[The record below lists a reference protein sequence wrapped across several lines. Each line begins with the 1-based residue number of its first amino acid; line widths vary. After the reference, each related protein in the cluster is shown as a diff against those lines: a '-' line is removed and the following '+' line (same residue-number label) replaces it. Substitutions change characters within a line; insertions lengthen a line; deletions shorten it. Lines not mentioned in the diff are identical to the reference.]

1 MKTAFRFAMFT
12 AASAFIVTS
21 AVASETYKFDQSRS
35 TVGFRVRHLLGA
47 AVGKFKQ
54 FNGTIEIDR
63 ERVENSAV
71 TARIAVRSIDTGI
84 AKRDDHLRSAEF
96 FDVAKFP
103 EITFKSRSVKK
114 TGPQSGDITGDF
126 TMHGVTRSVTLHVRL
141 LSPAA
146 GDIKQSHWQVTT
158 EPLKRRDFG
167 LMFGATAETVSGI
180 GQEVA
185 VNIDV
190 NAVRPQ

>member
-1 MKTAFRFAMFT
+1 MKITYRVALTGVALSFLVPTAIAN
-12 AASAFIVTS
+12 
-21 AVASETYKFDQSRS
+21 ETYKFDQSHS
-35 TVGFRVRHLLGA
+35 TIGFKVRHLLGA

-63 ERVENSAV
+63 DHVQNSSV
-71 TARIAVRSIDTGI
+71 VARIAVRSIDTGI
-84 AKRDDHLRSAEF
+84 AKRDDHLRSPEF

-103 EITFKSRSVKK
+103 EITFKSRNVKQ

-126 TMHGVTRSVTLHVRL
+126 TMHGLTRPITLHVKL

-146 GDIKQSHWQVTT
+146 GDLKQSHWQVTT

-167 LMFGATAETVSGI
+167 LMFGTTAETVSGI
-180 GQEVA
+180 GQEVTIH
-185 VNIDV
+185 IDV
-190 NAVRPQ
+190 NAVRAQ

>member
-1 MKTAFRFAMFT
+1 MKGGYRVVVFAAT
-12 AASAFIVTS
+12 LALIVTN
-21 AVASETYKFDQSRS
+21 AVASESYKFDQNHSS
-35 TVGFRVRHLLGA
+35 IGFRVRHLLGA